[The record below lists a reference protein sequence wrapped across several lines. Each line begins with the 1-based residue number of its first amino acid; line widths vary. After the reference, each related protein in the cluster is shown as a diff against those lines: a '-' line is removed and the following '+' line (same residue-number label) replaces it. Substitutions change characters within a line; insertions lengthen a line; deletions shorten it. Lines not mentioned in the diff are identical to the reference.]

1 MSIRP
6 VKILILLSFL
16 AGFVALDLAI
26 ASAVQ
31 AADYSHARV
40 VRLSLVQGEV
50 KVSRTGGNGDALG
63 QNLTWEQAM
72 VNLPI
77 REGFVLATG
86 QGRTEVEFESGAT
99 AYLAENSV
107 LQFTE
112 LRLSAGMRITTLTLT
127 QGTSTVYANAS
138 REDSFVVK
146 TPTVEVTLVKKGRIR
161 VDTYDDG
168 VSVSALHGEADVSS
182 SIGSRH
188 IHKGQ
193 SLSLRA
199 DNPNNFSIHSIPK
212 GDAWDRWVADRAET
226 AQATAAM
233 AASRFSSPYYNAG
246 IADLSIYG
254 TWITYG
260 GYTNCWRPR
269 GVGFAWTPFSSGMWS
284 FYPGFGW
291 TWVSSEPWGWL
302 PYHFGGWVYSPV
314 YGWLWA
320 PGQPLEWQAGF
331 RPSTAIFVQVNNHVG
346 WIPMHPLDR
355 RGDRPLNMEYGVLTE
370 AGAGAPVVH
379 VPVEPSEKIQVLADA
394 PRGVPGG
401 AFSSVAPPQRVS
413 RKLDDEGDSNRGEPA
428 GSGIVY
434 DPSDGKFVNSPNGP
448 NRRGANSSGDTGVSS
463 QPTNSSDSIG
473 RSENSGDNP
482 GRAPASRNNVDSPAR
497 TNRSTIR
504 NDDEQSTG
512 NDDNPGR
519 NRNRIAPPAAAPP
532 EMMTPTPSIPPQ
544 PSVAP
549 APSAVPSRSSQP
561 EIWQTPERPQPPDRS
576 RAIWHDDANSNGGDS
591 DTGRNR
597 SRVARPSA
605 APDTM
610 RSMPAPP
617 ARSNFPPPSEPPRSM
632 PAPRV
637 EPMRPSPS
645 SEPSPRPS
653 PPPREERGHQDEGHG
668 HQDPP

>member
-6 VKILILLSFL
+6 VRILTLLWFL
-16 AGFVALDLAI
+16 APLLGLHLAT
-26 ASAVQ
+26 ASVGS

-50 KVSRTGGNGDALG
+50 KVSRTGGSGDALG

-86 QGRTEVEFESGAT
+86 QGRTEVEFESGAA

-112 LRLSAGMRITTLTLT
+112 LGLSSGARITRLTLT
-127 QGTSTVYANAS
+127 QGTATIYANAS

-146 TPTVEVTLVKKGRIR
+146 TPTLEVTLIRKGRIR

-168 VSVSALHGEADVSS
+168 GSVSALHGEADVSS
-182 SIGSRH
+182 SIGTRH
-188 IHKGQ
+188 IRKGQ
-193 SLSLRA
+193 ALSLRA
-199 DNPNNFSIHSIPK
+199 DNPSNFSISSIPK
-212 GDAWDRWVADRAET
+212 DDSWDQWVADRAET
-226 AQATAAM
+226 VQSTAAM
-233 AASRFSSPYYNAG
+233 ASSRLSSPYYNAG
-246 IADLSIYG
+246 IADLSVYG

-314 YGWLWA
+314 YGWLWV
-320 PGQPLEWQAGF
+320 PGQPMQWQAAF
-331 RPSTAIFVQVNNHVG
+331 RPATAIFVQVNNHVG
-346 WIPMHPLDR
+346 WLPMHPSDR
-355 RGDRPLNMEYGVLTE
+355 RGDRPLNIEHGVLTE
-370 AGAGAPVVH
+370 AGPGSPVH
-379 VPVEPSEKIQVLADA
+379 VPVDPGEKIQVLADA
-394 PRGVPGG
+394 PRGLRGEAFRSAVP
-401 AFSSVAPPQRVS
+401 PERVP
-413 RKLDDEGDSNRGEPA
+413 RRLDAEGESNRREPA

-434 DPSDGKFVNSPNGP
+434 DPGDRRFVNSTNGT
-448 NRRGANSSGDTGVSS
+448 GANSSNGAGL
-463 QPTNSSDSIG
+463 NSNSDS
-473 RSENSGDNP
+473 NSNNQNNSADNP
-482 GRAPASRNNVDSPAR
+482 GRAPAPRHSVDPPAR
-497 TNRSTIR
+497 INRSIIR

-512 NDDNPGR
+512 NDGDNPAR
-519 NRNRIAPPAAAPP
+519 SRIRVAPPAAAP
-532 EMMTPTPSIPPQ
+532 EMTPSSPSTPPR

-549 APSAVPSRSSQP
+549 ELSAVPSRPSPP
-561 EIWQTPERPQPPDRS
+561 ENPQSTERPQPPNRS
-576 RAIWHDDANSNGGDS
+576 RAIWHDDVNSNDS
-591 DTGRNR
+591 NNDLGRNR
-597 SRVARPSA
+597 NRTAPPA

-610 RSMPAPP
+610 RSMPPPP
-617 ARSNFPPPSEPPRSM
+617 AHSNFPPPSEPPRSM

-637 EPMRPSPS
+637 EPMHPPSPS
-645 SEPSPRPS
+645 IAPAPRPS
-653 PPPREERGHQDEGHG
+653 PPPPAPRQEQDHQGHG